1 MNKLN
6 NEVDSPEMIQYCLE
20 CPWKKCWDCL
30 GQKNDYAYALRLEL
44 DESHPMGVKIS
55 ARQGV
60 ELLPHGADRR
70 IAHVVMETSE
80 PHINDCL
87 PLVVRHHQI
96 ISVHAEKL
104 RQQLHVSRKD
114 IRRYYRI

>member
-44 DESHPMGVKIS
+44 DERARDKLAKKIIK
-55 ARQGV
+55 
-60 ELLPHGADRR
+60 GA
-70 IAHVVMETSE
+70 ETCTK
-80 PHINDCL
+80 N
-87 PLVVRHHQI
+87 
-96 ISVHAEKL
+96 
-104 RQQLHVSRKD
+104 
-114 IRRYYRI
+114 